1 MVIIISE
8 YGISIKFFDF
18 KFYVYRTLLPKNMR
32 YHFPFNSIKIMSVF
46 FNLEGPSK
54 DHNIL
59 CLDQSEVHKTDLR
72 RNSPSPVIESR
83 KNVWVQRK
91 FLFHVLIFPYLWLPE
106 KFWCK
111 PQNNQ
116 VAPKPP
122 NFQND
127 GIFICG
133 VKIQMPTTYTTLER
147 KFIRIIIVLR
157 TRVQK

>member
-8 YGISIKFFDF
+8 YGISVKFFDF

-111 PQNNQ
+111 PQNDQ

-122 NFQND
+122 
-127 GIFICG
+127 IFKMTAFSYVG
-133 VKIQMPTTYTTLER
+133 S
-147 KFIRIIIVLR
+147 KFKCLQLIYLW
-157 TRVQK
+157 KGSLSGLLLLS